1 LAFKGKTLIADKAPR
16 KSQLKISQGR
26 CDISELDI
34 SMLKRAN
41 ELACLGLGLTGS
53 NPIVGAVV
61 VDSAGKVIGEGFHKS
76 GPHAEIVA
84 LEQAGLSAK
93 SATLYVTL
101 EPCNHEGK
109 TGPCTEAIIE
119 AGIAKVVYAVRDPNL
134 LASGG
139 AKVLEEAGIDVVFN
153 SDVAEITNSNR
164 AWLHKIKNH
173 RPYFIWKIATTLD
186 GRTAAIDGSSKWITG
201 TESRAEVSKL
211 RSESHA
217 ILIGTATALA
227 DNPHLIPRN
236 LETAREANPAR
247 IVMGL
252 REIPSGFNLH
262 NDAAETVFLR
272 SHDFS
277 ELLTL
282 CNEREFNQVL
292 VESGSELGTAL
303 LRAGL
308 IDELVIF
315 QAASLLG
322 SGLSFIGD
330 LGATNIKEKMDFLIR
345 DVAQF
350 GNDLKITLTKETGI

>member
-1 LAFKGKTLIADKAPR
+1 
-16 KSQLKISQGR
+16 
-26 CDISELDI
+26 
-34 SMLKRAN
+34 MLKRAN
-41 ELACLGLGLTGS
+41 ALACLGLGKTGS

-61 VDSAGKVIGEGFHKS
+61 VSPAGVIIGEGFHKS

-84 LEQAGLSAK
+84 LEQAGESAK
-93 SATLYVTL
+93 GATLYVTL
-101 EPCNHEGK
+101 EPCNHHGK
-109 TGPCTEAIIE
+109 TGPCTEAIIK
-119 AGIAKVVYAVRDPNL
+119 AGITKVVYAVRDPNP

-139 AKVLEEAGIDVVFN
+139 AQALETAGIEVVFN
-153 SDVAEITNSNR
+153 GEVSEIAHSNR
-164 AWLHKIKNH
+164 AWLHKVKTN

-201 TESRAEVSKL
+201 AESRAEVSKL
-211 RSESHA
+211 RSESSA

-227 DNPHLIPRN
+227 DNSNLIPRD
-236 LETAREANPAR
+236 LERTKQNNPVR

-252 REIPSGFNLH
+252 REIPSDFNLN
-262 NDAAETVFLR
+262 NDAAETIFLR

-277 ELLTL
+277 ELLKL
-282 CNEREFNQVL
+282 CSECDFNQVF

-303 LRAGL
+303 LKAGL
-308 IDELVIF
+308 IDELIIF

-330 LGATNIKEKMDFLIR
+330 LGATNIKEKMDFVLR
-345 DVAQF
+345 EVAQF

>member
-1 LAFKGKTLIADKAPR
+1 
-16 KSQLKISQGR
+16 
-26 CDISELDI
+26 
-34 SMLKRAN
+34 MLKRAN
-41 ELACLGLGLTGS
+41 ELARLGLGLTGS
-53 NPIVGAVV
+53 NPIVGAVLV
-61 VDSAGKVIGEGFHKS
+61 SPAGEIIGEGFHKS
-76 GPHAEIVA
+76 GPHAEVVA
-84 LEQAGLSAK
+84 LEQAGQSANG
-93 SATLYVTL
+93 ATLYVTL
-101 EPCNHEGK
+101 EPCNHQGK
-109 TGPCTEAIIE
+109 TAPCAEAIIK

-139 AKVLEEAGIDVVFN
+139 AKVLEASGIDVLFN
-153 SDVAEITNSNR
+153 SDVVEIAQSNR

-201 TESRAEVSKL
+201 AESRAEVSKL
-211 RSESHA
+211 RSESSA

-227 DNPHLIPRN
+227 DNPYLIPRN
-236 LETAREANPAR
+236 LETARETNPVR

-252 REIPSGFNLH
+252 REIPSEFNVH

-282 CNEREFNQVL
+282 CNERDFNQVL

-315 QAASLLG
+315 QAGSLLG
-322 SGLSFIGD
+322 SGLSFLGD
-330 LGATNIKEKMDFLIR
+330 LGATNIKGKMDFAIKA
-345 DVAQF
+345 VAQF

>member
-1 LAFKGKTLIADKAPR
+1 
-16 KSQLKISQGR
+16 
-26 CDISELDI
+26 
-34 SMLKRAN
+34 MLKRAN
-41 ELACLGLGLTGS
+41 ELACLGLGKTGS

-61 VDSAGKVIGEGFHKS
+61 VSPAGVIIGEGFHKS
-76 GPHAEIVA
+76 GPHAEVVA
-84 LEQAGLSAK
+84 LEQAGQSAK
-93 SATLYVTL
+93 GATLFVTL
-101 EPCNHEGK
+101 EPCNHQGK
-109 TGPCTEAIIE
+109 TGPCTEAIIK
-119 AGIAKVVYAVRDPNL
+119 AGITKVVYAVRDPNP

-139 AKVLEEAGIDVVFN
+139 AKALETAGIEVVFN
-153 SDVAEITNSNR
+153 SEVAEIAQSNR
-164 AWLHKIKNH
+164 AWLHKIKSN

-201 TESRAEVSKL
+201 PESRAEVSQL
-211 RSESHA
+211 RSESSA

-227 DNPHLIPRN
+227 DNPNLIPRDI
-236 LETAREANPAR
+236 ETTRETNPVR

-252 REIPSGFNLH
+252 RGIPSDFNLN
-262 NDAAETVFLR
+262 NDAAETIFLR

-277 ELLTL
+277 ELLML
-282 CNEREFNQVL
+282 CVERDFSQVF

-303 LRAGL
+303 LKAGL

>member
-1 LAFKGKTLIADKAPR
+1 
-16 KSQLKISQGR
+16 
-26 CDISELDI
+26 
-34 SMLKRAN
+34 MLKRAN

-61 VDSAGKVIGEGFHKS
+61 VGIDGAIIGEGFHKS
-76 GPHAEIVA
+76 GPHAEVVA
-84 LEQAGLSAK
+84 LEQAADLANG
-93 SATLYVTL
+93 ATLYVTL
-101 EPCNHEGK
+101 EPCNHQGK
-109 TGPCTEAIIE
+109 TGPCTEAIIK
-119 AGIAKVVYAVRDPNL
+119 AGIAKVIYAVRDPNP

-139 AKVLEEAGIDVVFN
+139 AKALEAAGIEVIFN
-153 SDVAEITNSNR
+153 NVPEISNFNR
-164 AWLHKIKNH
+164 AWLHKVKTS

-201 TESRAEVSKL
+201 EESRAEVSKL
-211 RSESHA
+211 RSESSA

-227 DNPHLIPRN
+227 DNPNLIPRDQ
-236 LETAREANPAR
+236 EITRQSNPVR

-252 REIPSGFNLH
+252 REIPSEFNLH

-272 SHDFS
+272 THDFA
-277 ELLTL
+277 ELLKL
-282 CNEREFNQVL
+282 CAERDFNQVF

-303 LRAGL
+303 LKAGF

-322 SGLSFIGD
+322 SGQSFVGD
-330 LGATNIKEKMDFLIR
+330 LGATKISEKMDFRIKA
-345 DVAQF
+345 VAQF

>member
-1 LAFKGKTLIADKAPR
+1 
-16 KSQLKISQGR
+16 
-26 CDISELDI
+26 
-34 SMLKRAN
+34 MLKRAN
-41 ELACLGLGLTGS
+41 ELACLGLGKTGS

-61 VDSAGKVIGEGFHKS
+61 VDSTGKIIGEGFHKS
-76 GPHAEIVA
+76 GPHAEVVA
-84 LEQAGLSAK
+84 LEQAGQSAK
-93 SATLYVTL
+93 GATLYVTL
-101 EPCNHEGK
+101 EPCNHHGK
-109 TGPCTEAIIE
+109 TGPCTEAIIK
-119 AGIAKVVYAVRDPNL
+119 ADIAKVIYAVRDPNS

-139 AKVLEEAGIDVVFN
+139 AKKLEAAGIEVVFN
-153 SDVAEITNSNR
+153 GDVLEIAQSNR
-164 AWLHKIKNH
+164 AWLHKIKNN

-201 TESRAEVSKL
+201 PESRAEVSQL
-211 RSESHA
+211 RSESSA

-227 DNPHLIPRN
+227 DNPNLIPRDIKTTR
-236 LETAREANPAR
+236 ETNPVR

-252 REIPSGFNLH
+252 REIPSDFNLH
-262 NDAAETVFLR
+262 NEVAETVFLR

-277 ELLTL
+277 ELLKL
-282 CNEREFNQVL
+282 CAERDFNQVF

-303 LRAGL
+303 LKAGL
-308 IDELVIF
+308 IDELIIF

-330 LGATNIKEKMDFLIR
+330 LGATNIKEKMDFLLR

>member
-1 LAFKGKTLIADKAPR
+1 
-16 KSQLKISQGR
+16 
-26 CDISELDI
+26 
-34 SMLKRAN
+34 MLKRAN
-41 ELACLGLGLTGS
+41 ELACLGLGKTGS

-61 VDSAGKVIGEGFHKS
+61 VSPAGVIIGEGFHKS
-76 GPHAEIVA
+76 GPHAEVVA
-84 LEQAGLSAK
+84 LEQAGQSAK
-93 SATLYVTL
+93 GATLFVTL
-101 EPCNHEGK
+101 EPCNHQGK
-109 TGPCTEAIIE
+109 TGPCTEAIIK
-119 AGIAKVVYAVRDPNL
+119 AGITKVVYAVRDPNP

-139 AKVLEEAGIDVVFN
+139 AKALETAGIEVVFN
-153 SDVAEITNSNR
+153 SEVAEIAQSNR
-164 AWLHKIKNH
+164 AWLHKIKSN

-201 TESRAEVSKL
+201 PESRAEVSQL
-211 RSESHA
+211 RSESSA

-227 DNPHLIPRN
+227 DNPNLIPSDI
-236 LETAREANPAR
+236 ETTRETNPVR

-252 REIPSGFNLH
+252 REIPSDFNLN
-262 NDAAETVFLR
+262 NDAAETIFLR

-277 ELLTL
+277 ELLKL
-282 CNEREFNQVL
+282 CVERDFSQVF

-303 LRAGL
+303 LKAGL

>member
-1 LAFKGKTLIADKAPR
+1 
-16 KSQLKISQGR
+16 
-26 CDISELDI
+26 
-34 SMLKRAN
+34 MLKRAN

-76 GPHAEIVA
+76 GPHAEVVA
-84 LEQAGLSAK
+84 LEQAGQSAK
-93 SATLYVTL
+93 GAMLYVTL
-101 EPCNHEGK
+101 EPCNHQGK
-109 TGPCTEAIIE
+109 TEPCTEAIIK
-119 AGIAKVVYAVRDPNL
+119 AGIAKVVYAVRDPNP

-139 AKVLEEAGIDVVFN
+139 AQTLEAAGIEVVFN
-153 SDVAEITNSNR
+153 GDVSEIAQSNR
-164 AWLHKIKNH
+164 AWLYKIKTN
-173 RPYFIWKIATTLD
+173 RPYFIWKVATTLD

-201 TESRAEVSKL
+201 EGSRAQVSKL
-211 RSESHA
+211 RAESNA
-217 ILIGTATALA
+217 ILIGTETALA
-227 DNPHLIPRN
+227 DNPNLIPRD
-236 LETAREANPAR
+236 LETARKTNPVR

-252 REIPSGFNLH
+252 REIPSDFNLH

-277 ELLTL
+277 ELLKL
-282 CNEREFNQVL
+282 CAERDFNQVF

-303 LRAGL
+303 LKAGL
-308 IDELVIF
+308 IDELIIF

-350 GNDLKITLTKETGI
+350 GNDLKITLTKEMGL

>member
-1 LAFKGKTLIADKAPR
+1 
-16 KSQLKISQGR
+16 
-26 CDISELDI
+26 
-34 SMLKRAN
+34 MLKRAN

-61 VDSAGKVIGEGFHKS
+61 VSPASAIIGEGFHKS
-76 GPHAEIVA
+76 GPHAEVVA
-84 LEQAGLSAK
+84 LEQAGQSAK
-93 SATLYVTL
+93 GATLFVTL
-101 EPCNHEGK
+101 EPCNHQGK
-109 TGPCTEAIIE
+109 TGPCTEAIIK
-119 AGIAKVVYAVRDPNL
+119 AGIAKVVYAVRDPNS

-139 AKVLEEAGIDVVFN
+139 AQALEAAGIEVVFN
-153 SDVAEITNSNR
+153 GELMEIADSNR
-164 AWLHKIKNH
+164 AWLHKVKTN

-201 TESRAEVSKL
+201 EESRAQVSKL
-211 RSESHA
+211 RSESSA
-217 ILIGTATALA
+217 ILIGTSTALA
-227 DNPHLIPRN
+227 DNPNLIPRN
-236 LETAREANPAR
+236 LETGRKVNPVR

-252 REIPSGFNLH
+252 REIPSDFNLH

-277 ELLTL
+277 DLLKL
-282 CNEREFNQVL
+282 CAERDFNQVF

-303 LRAGL
+303 LKAGL
-308 IDELVIF
+308 IDELIIF

-330 LGATNIKEKMDFLIR
+330 LGATNIKEKVDFVIR
-345 DVAQF
+345 DVAQI

>member
-1 LAFKGKTLIADKAPR
+1 
-16 KSQLKISQGR
+16 
-26 CDISELDI
+26 
-34 SMLKRAN
+34 
-41 ELACLGLGLTGS
+41 
-53 NPIVGAVV
+53 
-61 VDSAGKVIGEGFHKS
+61 
-76 GPHAEIVA
+76 
-84 LEQAGLSAK
+84 
-93 SATLYVTL
+93 
-101 EPCNHEGK
+101 
-109 TGPCTEAIIE
+109 
-119 AGIAKVVYAVRDPNL
+119 
-134 LASGG
+134 
-139 AKVLEEAGIDVVFN
+139 
-153 SDVAEITNSNR
+153 
-164 AWLHKIKNH
+164 
-173 RPYFIWKIATTLD
+173 
-186 GRTAAIDGSSKWITG
+186 
-201 TESRAEVSKL
+201 VSKL

>member
-1 LAFKGKTLIADKAPR
+1 
-16 KSQLKISQGR
+16 
-26 CDISELDI
+26 
-34 SMLKRAN
+34 MLKRAN

-61 VDSAGKVIGEGFHKS
+61 VSTGGKIIGEGFHQS
-76 GPHAEIVA
+76 GPHAEVVA
-84 LEQAGLSAK
+84 LEQAGQLANG
-93 SATLYVTL
+93 ATLFVTL
-101 EPCNHEGK
+101 EPCSHQGK
-109 TGPCTEAIIE
+109 TGPCTEAIIK

-139 AKVLEEAGIDVVFN
+139 AKALEAAGIEVVLN
-153 SDVAEITNSNR
+153 TEVTEIAHSNR
-164 AWLHKIKNH
+164 AWLHKIKNN

-186 GRTAAIDGSSKWITG
+186 ESS
-201 TESRAEVSKL
+201 
-211 RSESHA
+211 A

-227 DNPHLIPRN
+227 DNPNLIPKD
-236 LETAREANPAR
+236 LERTKQGNPVR

-252 REIPSGFNLH
+252 REVPSDFNLN

-277 ELLTL
+277 ELLEL
-282 CNEREFNQVL
+282 CAERDFNQVF

-303 LRAGL
+303 LKAGL
-308 IDELVIF
+308 IDELIIF

-330 LGATNIKEKMDFLIR
+330 LGATNINEKMDFLIR

>member
-1 LAFKGKTLIADKAPR
+1 
-16 KSQLKISQGR
+16 
-26 CDISELDI
+26 
-34 SMLKRAN
+34 MLKRAN

-61 VDSAGKVIGEGFHKS
+61 VSPAGVIIGEGFHKS
-76 GPHAEIVA
+76 GPHAEVVA
-84 LEQAGLSAK
+84 LEQAGQSAK
-93 SATLYVTL
+93 GATLFVTL
-101 EPCNHEGK
+101 EPCNHHGK
-109 TGPCTEAIIE
+109 TGPCTEAIIK
-119 AGIAKVVYAVRDPNL
+119 AGIAKVVYAVRDPNP

-139 AKVLEEAGIDVVFN
+139 AKALETAGIEVVFN
-153 SDVAEITNSNR
+153 GEVAEIAQSNR
-164 AWLHKIKNH
+164 AWLHKVKTN

-186 GRTAAIDGSSKWITG
+186 GRTAAVDGSSKWITG
-201 TESRAEVSKL
+201 EESRAEVSQL
-211 RSESHA
+211 RSESSA

-227 DNPHLIPRN
+227 DNPNLIPRDSERTKQN
-236 LETAREANPAR
+236 NPVR

-252 REIPSGFNLH
+252 RDIPSDFNLH
-262 NDAAETVFLR
+262 NDAAETIFLR

-277 ELLTL
+277 ELLKL
-282 CNEREFNQVL
+282 CVERDFNQVF

-303 LRAGL
+303 LKAGL
-308 IDELVIF
+308 IDELIIF

-330 LGATNIKEKMDFLIR
+330 LGATNIKEKMNFLIR

>member
-1 LAFKGKTLIADKAPR
+1 
-16 KSQLKISQGR
+16 
-26 CDISELDI
+26 
-34 SMLKRAN
+34 MLKRAN
-41 ELACLGLGLTGS
+41 ELARLGLGLTGS
-53 NPIVGAVV
+53 NPIVGAVIV
-61 VDSAGKVIGEGFHKS
+61 NPTGEIIGEGFHKS
-76 GPHAEIVA
+76 GPHAEVVA
-84 LEQAGLSAK
+84 LEQAADLAK
-93 SATLYVTL
+93 GATLYVTL
-101 EPCNHEGK
+101 EPCNHQGK
-109 TGPCTEAIIE
+109 TGPCTEAIIK

-139 AKVLEEAGIDVVFN
+139 AKTLSTAGIEVELN
-153 SDVAEITNSNR
+153 SEVTEITHNNR

-201 TESRAEVSKL
+201 PESRSEVSKL
-211 RSESHA
+211 RSESNS

-236 LETAREANPAR
+236 LETARETNPVR

-252 REIPSGFNLH
+252 REIPSEFNLH
-262 NDAAETVFLR
+262 DDAAETVFLR

>member
-1 LAFKGKTLIADKAPR
+1 
-16 KSQLKISQGR
+16 
-26 CDISELDI
+26 
-34 SMLKRAN
+34 MLKRAN
-41 ELACLGLGLTGS
+41 ELACLGLGKTGS

-61 VDSAGKVIGEGFHKS
+61 VGIDGAIIGEGFHKS
-76 GPHAEIVA
+76 GPHAEVVA
-84 LEQAGLSAK
+84 LEQADQSAK
-93 SATLYVTL
+93 GATLFVTL
-101 EPCNHEGK
+101 EPCNHQGK
-109 TGPCTEAIIE
+109 TGPCTEAIIK
-119 AGIAKVVYAVRDPNL
+119 AGITKVVYAVRDLNS

-139 AKVLEEAGIDVVFN
+139 AKALEAAGIEVVFN
-153 SDVAEITNSNR
+153 SEVAEIAHSNR
-164 AWLHKIKNH
+164 AWLHKIKNN

-201 TESRAEVSKL
+201 EESRAEVSKL
-211 RSESHA
+211 RSESSA
-217 ILIGTATALA
+217 ILIGTATALS
-227 DNPHLIPRN
+227 DNPNLIPRD
-236 LETAREANPAR
+236 LETTRQSNPVR

-252 REIPSGFNLH
+252 REIPSDFNLN
-262 NDAAETVFLR
+262 NDAAETIFLR

-277 ELLTL
+277 ELLKL
-282 CNEREFNQVL
+282 CVERDFSQVF

-303 LRAGL
+303 LKAGL

-330 LGATNIKEKMDFLIR
+330 LGATNIKEKMNFLIR

>member
-1 LAFKGKTLIADKAPR
+1 
-16 KSQLKISQGR
+16 
-26 CDISELDI
+26 
-34 SMLKRAN
+34 MLKRAN

-53 NPIVGAVV
+53 NPIVGAVI

-76 GPHAEIVA
+76 GPHAEVVA
-84 LEQAGLSAK
+84 LEQAGQLARG
-93 SATLYVTL
+93 ATLFVTL
-101 EPCNHEGK
+101 EPCNHHGK
-109 TGPCTEAIIE
+109 TGPCTEAIVN
-119 AGIAKVVYAVRDPNL
+119 AGIAKVVYAVADPSV

-139 AKVLEEAGIDVVFN
+139 AQALSSAGLEVEANTAV
-153 SDVAEITNSNR
+153 SEIAYSNR
-164 AWLHKIKNH
+164 AWLHKIKNN

-201 TESRAEVSKL
+201 PESRAEVSQL
-211 RSESHA
+211 RSESDA
-217 ILIGTATALA
+217 ILVGTATALA
-227 DNPHLIPRN
+227 DNPNLNPRDQ
-236 LETAREANPAR
+236 ERTSTTNPVR

-252 REIPSGFNLH
+252 REIPSDFNLH
-262 NDAAETVFLR
+262 NDAAETVFVR

-277 ELLTL
+277 ELLKF
-282 CNEREFNQVL
+282 CAERDFNQVF

-303 LRAGL
+303 LKAGL

-322 SGLSFIGD
+322 SGQSFIGN

>member
-1 LAFKGKTLIADKAPR
+1 
-16 KSQLKISQGR
+16 
-26 CDISELDI
+26 
-34 SMLKRAN
+34 MLKRAN
-41 ELACLGLGLTGS
+41 ELACLGLGKTGS

-61 VDSAGKVIGEGFHKS
+61 VSPAGVIIGEGFHKS
-76 GPHAEIVA
+76 GPHAEVVA
-84 LEQAGLSAK
+84 LEQAGQSAK
-93 SATLYVTL
+93 GATLFVTL
-101 EPCNHEGK
+101 EPCNHQGK
-109 TGPCTEAIIE
+109 TGPCTEAIIK
-119 AGIAKVVYAVRDPNL
+119 AGIAKVVYAVRDPNP

-139 AKVLEEAGIDVVFN
+139 AKALETAGIEVVFN
-153 SDVAEITNSNR
+153 SDVSEITHSNR
-164 AWLHKIKNH
+164 AWLHKIKSN

-186 GRTAAIDGSSKWITG
+186 GKTAAIDGSSKWITG
-201 TESRAEVSKL
+201 AESRAEVSQL
-211 RSESHA
+211 RSESNA
-217 ILIGTATALA
+217 ILIGTATALS
-227 DNPHLIPRN
+227 DNPNLIPRD
-236 LETAREANPAR
+236 LETTRQSNPVR

-252 REIPSGFNLH
+252 REIPSDFNLH

-277 ELLTL
+277 ELLVL

-303 LRAGL
+303 LLAGL

-330 LGATNIKEKMDFLIR
+330 LGATNIKEKMNFLIR

>member
-1 LAFKGKTLIADKAPR
+1 
-16 KSQLKISQGR
+16 
-26 CDISELDI
+26 
-34 SMLKRAN
+34 MLKRAN
-41 ELACLGLGLTGS
+41 ELACLGLGKTGS

-61 VDSAGKVIGEGFHKS
+61 VDSTGQIIGEGFHKS
-76 GPHAEIVA
+76 GPHAEVVA
-84 LEQAGLSAK
+84 LEQAGQSAK
-93 SATLYVTL
+93 GATLYVTL
-101 EPCNHEGK
+101 EPCNHHGK
-109 TGPCTEAIIE
+109 TGPCTEAIIK
-119 AGIAKVVYAVRDPNL
+119 ADIAKVIYAVRDPNS

-139 AKVLEEAGIDVVFN
+139 ARALEAAGIEVVFN
-153 SDVAEITNSNR
+153 GDVSEITYSNR
-164 AWLHKIKNH
+164 AWLHKIKNN

-201 TESRAEVSKL
+201 EESRAEVSKL
-211 RSESHA
+211 RSESSA

-227 DNPHLIPRN
+227 DNPNLIPRDIKTTR
-236 LETAREANPAR
+236 ETNPVR

-252 REIPSGFNLH
+252 REIPSDFNLH

-277 ELLTL
+277 ELRKL
-282 CNEREFNQVL
+282 CAERDFNQVF

-303 LRAGL
+303 LKAGL
-308 IDELVIF
+308 IDELIIF

-345 DVAQF
+345 DFAQF

>member
-1 LAFKGKTLIADKAPR
+1 
-16 KSQLKISQGR
+16 
-26 CDISELDI
+26 
-34 SMLKRAN
+34 MLKRAN
-41 ELACLGLGLTGS
+41 ELACLGLGKTGS

-61 VDSAGKVIGEGFHKS
+61 VSPAGVIIGEGFHKS
-76 GPHAEIVA
+76 GPHAEVVA
-84 LEQAGLSAK
+84 LEQAGQSAK
-93 SATLYVTL
+93 GATLFVTL
-101 EPCNHEGK
+101 EPCNHQGK
-109 TGPCTEAIIE
+109 TGPCTEAIIK
-119 AGIAKVVYAVRDPNL
+119 AGITKVVYAVRDPNP

-139 AKVLEEAGIDVVFN
+139 AKALETAGIEVVFN
-153 SDVAEITNSNR
+153 SEVAEIAQSNR
-164 AWLHKIKNH
+164 AWLHKIKSN

-201 TESRAEVSKL
+201 PESRAEVSQL
-211 RSESHA
+211 RSESSA
-217 ILIGTATALA
+217 ILIGTSTAFA
-227 DNPHLIPRN
+227 DNPNLIPRD
-236 LETAREANPAR
+236 LETTRQSNPVR

-252 REIPSGFNLH
+252 REIPSDFNLN
-262 NDAAETVFLR
+262 NDAAETIFLR

-277 ELLTL
+277 ELLKL
-282 CNEREFNQVL
+282 CVERDFSQVF

-303 LRAGL
+303 LKAGL

>member
-1 LAFKGKTLIADKAPR
+1 
-16 KSQLKISQGR
+16 
-26 CDISELDI
+26 
-34 SMLKRAN
+34 MLKRAN
-41 ELACLGLGLTGS
+41 ELARLGLGLTGS

-61 VDSAGKVIGEGFHKS
+61 MDGSGKVIGEGFHKS
-76 GPHAEIVA
+76 GPHAEVVA
-84 LEQAGLSAK
+84 LEQAADLAK
-93 SATLYVTL
+93 GATLYVTL
-101 EPCNHEGK
+101 EPCNHQGK
-109 TGPCTEAIIE
+109 TGPCTEAITK
-119 AGIAKVVYAVRDPNL
+119 AGIAKVVYAVNDPNL

-139 AKVLEEAGIDVVFN
+139 AKVLAAAGIEVVFN
-153 SDVAEITNSNR
+153 SDVAEIAQSNR
-164 AWLHKIKNH
+164 AWLHKIKNQ

-211 RSESHA
+211 RSASDA

-227 DNPHLIPRN
+227 DNPHLTPRG
-236 LETAREANPAR
+236 LETARETNPVR

-252 REIPSGFNLH
+252 REIPNDFNLH

-303 LRAGL
+303 LLAGL

-330 LGATNIKEKMDFLIR
+330 LGARNIKEKMDFVIR